1 MSITKKL
8 VGALAAAA
16 IAVLVTGCQI
26 DTTTPM
32 MVSQIRAVA
41 DTGAPSSVI
50 ASVTAVFATKDWCQ
64 DEGVMAAEVR
74 NEAEQRDVKLAA
86 AAIMAAQLATLVGP
100 PPAQRGKVEAAG
112 A

>member
-1 MSITKKL
+1 MSITKKH

-16 IAVLVTGCQI
+16 IAVLITGCQI

-41 DTGAPSSVI
+41 DTGAPSSVM

-64 DEGVMAAEVR
+64 DEGVMAAEV
-74 NEAEQRDVKLAA
+74 LAKINLLIQPCIFA
-86 AAIMAAQLATLVGP
+86 GGQICFDAPSPNRATASSTYPL
-100 PPAQRGKVEAAG
+100 R
-112 A
+112 